1 LSCGVGANIVSLYA
15 EAKKSM
21 QVVGAGASGA
31 VFGVVG
37 GLLYIVVVNRG
48 RLEDLSTHQLVVMVL
63 FSLYSGFVRN
73 GVNNV
78 AHIAGLV
85 IGIVLAIIFYKRPE
99 RPADPEV
106 WEWE

>member
-1 LSCGVGANIVSLYA
+1 
-15 EAKKSM
+15 M

-99 RPADPEV
+99 RPADPDV